1 MPKRRRLGLVLG
13 AGSARGW
20 AHIGVIRALAEQGI
34 APDIVVGCSIGA
46 LVGASLAAGR
56 LDQLEA
62 FVRSLD
68 WKGVVGLL
76 DVGLRG
82 GLIKGGRLLEFFREQ
97 FVERDF
103 SELPMPFGAVAT
115 DLATGQEVWLRE
127 GSVSEAVRAS
137 IAIPGMFQ
145 PVRRDDAWLVDGS
158 LVNPVPVSLAR
169 AMGANLVIAV
179 DLASGMVGRFERDE
193 AVQNGGRGLK
203 ELLLPRHRTD
213 GAKEE
218 APAAPSPSLV
228 EALLGAINI
237 MQVRVAR
244 SRLAGDPADVLLTPR
259 LAHLGL
265 LEYHRGVMAI
275 EEGRD
280 AVVRMMPAIRAV
292 LPGQPQ

>member
-1 MPKRRRLGLVLG
+1 MPRRRVGLVLG

-20 AHIGVIRALAEQGI
+20 AHIGVIRALAEEGI
-34 APDIVVGCSIGA
+34 TPDIVVGCSVGA
-46 LVGASLAAGR
+46 MVGASLAAGR

-62 FVRSLD
+62 FVRALD

-76 DVGLRG
+76 DLGLRG

-97 FVERDF
+97 FVERQF

-115 DLATGQEVWLRE
+115 DLASGQEVWLRE

-145 PVRRDDAWLVDGS
+145 PVLRDGVYLVDGS

-169 AMGANLVIAV
+169 AMGANIVIAV
-179 DLASGMVGRFERDE
+179 DLASGIVGRFERDE
-193 AVQNGGRGLK
+193 VAQADGRGLK
-203 ELLLPRHRTD
+203 EILLPRHRG
-213 GAKEE
+213 GAAEEEEE
-218 APAAPSPSLV
+218 APATPSPTLI
-228 EALLGAINI
+228 EAMLGAINI
-237 MQVRVAR
+237 MQVRIAR

-259 LAHLGL
+259 LEHLGL

-275 EEGRD
+275 EEGHD
-280 AVVRMMPAIRAV
+280 AVVRMMPAIRSV
-292 LPGQPQ
+292 LPGQ

>member
-1 MPKRRRLGLVLG
+1 MPRRRVGLVLG

-20 AHIGVIRALAEQGI
+20 AHIGVIRALAAEGI
-34 APDIVVGCSIGA
+34 TPDIVVGCSIGA
-46 LVGASLAAGR
+46 MVGASLAAGR

-62 FVRSLD
+62 FVRGLD
-68 WKGVVGLL
+68 WKGMVGLL
-76 DVGLRG
+76 DLGLRG

-97 FVERDF
+97 FVERQF

-115 DLATGQEVWLRE
+115 DLASGQEVWLRE

-145 PVRRDDAWLVDGS
+145 PVLRDGVYLVDGS

-169 AMGANLVIAV
+169 AMGAGIVIAV
-179 DLASGMVGRFERDE
+179 DLASGIVGRFERDE
-193 AVQNGGRGLK
+193 VAQPSQSPTLI
-203 ELLLPRHRTD
+203 
-213 GAKEE
+213 E
-218 APAAPSPSLV
+218 AM
-228 EALLGAINI
+228 LGAINI
-237 MQVRVAR
+237 MQVRIAR
-244 SRLAGDPADVLLTPR
+244 SRLAGDPADVLLTPQ
-259 LAHLGL
+259 LSHLGL

-292 LPGQPQ
+292 LPRQPPAPGAAIGPGA

>member
-1 MPKRRRLGLVLG
+1 MGRQRSTRIGLVLG

-34 APDIVVGCSIGA
+34 EPDIVVGCSIGA
-46 LVGASLAAGR
+46 MVGASLAAGR

-76 DVGLRG
+76 DLGLRG

-97 FVERDF
+97 FIERQF
-103 SELPMPFGAVAT
+103 AELPMPFGAVAT
-115 DLATGQEVWLRE
+115 DLASGQEVWLRE

-145 PVRRDDAWLVDGS
+145 PVLRDGVYLVDGS

-169 AMGANLVIAV
+169 AMGASIVIAV
-179 DLASGMVGRFERDE
+179 DLASGMLERFDHDVAAPAE
-193 AVQNGGRGLK
+193 GRGLK
-203 ELLLPRHRTD
+203 EILLPRHRG
-213 GAKEE
+213 GAGGNDSLAEPTLIE
-218 APAAPSPSLV
+218 AMLRS
-228 EALLGAINI
+228 INI
-237 MQVRVAR
+237 MQVRIAR

-259 LAHLGL
+259 LEHLGL

-280 AVVRMMPAIRAV
+280 AVMRTMPAIRSV
-292 LPGQPQ
+292 LPGRR